1 MAKMTCD
8 GHPSRFGR
16 VLVLPNGSPFIVTGY
31 QPSDSIILITSRTF
45 RDFLLFSRNVG
56 LSYVST
62 TAGMWHYRSK
72 NLFTSIICVICVNLW
87 KIKLLATD

>member
-1 MAKMTCD
+1 MAGMTCD

-45 RDFLLFSRNVG
+45 MALDHRVLYVIVWD
-56 LSYVST
+56 VST
-62 TAGMWHYRSK
+62 LPVVM
-72 NLFTSIICVICVNLW
+72 
-87 KIKLLATD
+87 